1 MNEEVTAV
9 ERVLQQFAARFDLKI
24 PEHLRT
30 ATLHVF
36 EKVISELSSLL
47 RREEE
52 RSFAIS
58 LLSLLIHF
66 YCRVKCRGVDG
77 VLAELSNKKICKSLY
92 EPLARSLREQLKLV

>member
-1 MNEEVTAV
+1 MNEEVAAI
-9 ERVLQQFAARFDLKI
+9 EKVLQQFASRFDLKI
-24 PEHLRT
+24 PEHLRA
-30 ATLHVF
+30 ATLYVF
-36 EKVISELSSLL
+36 EKVISELTSLL

-52 RSFAIS
+52 RSCAIS

-77 VLAELSNKKICKSLY
+77 VLAELSNKKICKSIY